1 MRAAR
6 AFAAVVVLVLT
17 MTSPAALAKDHGELY
32 YLPQK
37 TVDLA
42 KLLAGPPEDDSKLQ
56 EADARK
62 ISQIL
67 LERTPADM
75 AQAALDAHRDIF
87 VFTNTLGPNF
97 DAAHT
102 PLTSALFAH
111 ADNDTEILIDLAKAH
126 FLRHRP
132 PGTKQTH
139 FSYPSGHSAFAA
151 CAAILLSDMV
161 PEKRGQI
168 FARASIFAE
177 SRLIA
182 GVHYPTDVEAGWIS
196 GTVIAQALMMQPKFQ
211 ADFTAAKVEVRSA
224 LGLPLGSSK

>member
-1 MRAAR
+1 MRALRALVAI
-6 AFAAVVVLVLT
+6 AFAAT
-17 MTSPAALAKDHGELY
+17 MLSSAALAKDHGELY
-32 YLPQK
+32 YLPQH

-42 KLLAGPPEDDSKLQ
+42 ALLAGPPDDDSKLQ

-62 ISQIL
+62 VSQIL

-75 AQAALDAHRDIF
+75 AQAAADAHRNIF
-87 VFTNTLGPNF
+87 VFTPTLGPNF

-102 PLTSALFAH
+102 PLTSALFEH
-111 ADNDTEILIDLAKAH
+111 ASNDTEILIALAKEH

-132 PGTKQTH
+132 PGAKQTH

-151 CAAILLSDMV
+151 CTAILLSEMV
-161 PEKRGQI
+161 PEKRGAI

-177 SRLIA
+177 SRIIA

-196 GTVIAQALMMQPKFQ
+196 GTVVAQALLMQPKFQ
-211 ADFTAAKVEVRSA
+211 SDFKAAKAEVRGA
-224 LGLPLGSSK
+224 LGLPIGSSN